1 MLTQRPV
8 LRQEQRLK
16 MTPQLY
22 QAIRIMAMPV
32 QELRTTI
39 QEELEQNPA
48 LEVLEDRATS
58 SLESLTADERLGQDG
73 EEAVFAA
80 TSDPGYS
87 ASRAPGDDDAK
98 RRFLEGAL
106 ARPESLQ
113 EHLLW
118 QLRLHPLDSRDFQLG
133 ELLIRNLDEHGF
145 HREAPESLQPDAP
158 PARLRRVVELIQ
170 SLDPVGTCTANVTES
185 LLAQI
190 RLHPDAPPHVDELVA
205 EHLPLAQRGKL
216 DELARVL
223 DSDEETVRQLL
234 TFVAS
239 LEPYPGRN
247 YSAEPPRY
255 VVPDVTVRTIDG
267 ELRLILN
274 DHHLPVLGISDYFE
288 ELSDGAAGDPPP
300 EAGAAKDRQRE
311 LQRFVKQNVQ
321 DARWFIRSI
330 DERNK
335 SLLKVARAVV
345 EFQRAFF
352 RGGPK
357 RLVPLTL
364 KDVAEQVGVHE
375 ATVSRL
381 ANGKYMQ
388 TEFGIFELRYFFTN
402 SISGAGSKG
411 SRFSKGG
418 VKEMVRE
425 IIENDRDTSATGRP
439 LSDSKIAERLAAR
452 GVTIARRTV
461 AKYRKELDIDSSF
474 ERRAVPAAGG

>member
-1 MLTQRPV
+1 
-8 LRQEQRLK
+8 

-39 QEELEQNPA
+39 QQELEQNPA
-48 LEVLEDRATS
+48 LEVVEDRATS
-58 SLESLTADERLGQDG
+58 SLESLTAEERVGQDG
-73 EEAVFAA
+73 DEAVFAT

-87 ASRAPGDDDAK
+87 GARGAGDDDAK

-118 QLRLHPLDSRDFQLG
+118 QLRLEPIDAAEFELG

-145 HREAPESLQPDAP
+145 HREAPELLKPEV
-158 PARLRRVVELIQ
+158 PAARQRKVVELVQ

-190 RLHPDAPPHVDELVA
+190 RLHPAAPPHAAELVA
-205 EHLPLAQRGKL
+205 QHLPLAQRGKL
-216 DELARVL
+216 AELARVL
-223 DSDEETVRQLL
+223 STDEEAVRELL
-234 TFVAS
+234 SFVGT

-247 YSAEPPRY
+247 FSAEPPRY
-255 VVPDVTVRTIDG
+255 VLPDVTVRTIDG

-274 DHHLPVLGISDYFE
+274 DHYLPILGISDYFE
-288 ELSDGAAGDPPP
+288 ELGDSAAEGAAGGTDG
-300 EAGAAKDRQRE
+300 GAAPEPGAAGERQKE

-321 DARWFIRSI
+321 GARWFIRSI

-335 SLLKVARAVV
+335 SLLKVARAIV

-411 SRFSKGG
+411 SRFSKIG

-425 IIENDRDTSATGRP
+425 IIEGDRSGSANGRP
-439 LSDSKIAERLAAR
+439 LSDSKIAERLAES
-452 GVTIARRTV
+452 GVSIARRTV

-474 ERRAVPAAGG
+474 ERRAATAAGG